1 MIGAVSERPRKVKDL
16 STGQRL
22 AAAAYAAPHE
32 GKIFGTI
39 EVDASEA
46 LRFLKQK
53 REEGVRLTM
62 IHMVVRSAALA
73 LRDVVPELNRMIR
86 RGQLYQRPT
95 VDIFVSVG
103 MNRGRDISGFKI
115 SRADG
120 KPLEEIGR
128 EIKSAALRMRR
139 GDQAIGLMRIRSV
152 LEAVPTPLLRPAMQL
167 IRFLL
172 MDLGV
177 SLAPL
182 GVPEDPF
189 GSLLVTDIGSFGL
202 DVGYPALLPL
212 SSASCIVAVGQVSQ
226 RAVVRDGE
234 VVARPILTL
243 SGTFDHRIADAYHAG
258 ALVRAARHY
267 IEHPE
272 LL

>member
-1 MIGAVSERPRKVKDL
+1 MLASGVSYVVAILSARRPRCQAPRLSSISDGEVDFWRQERMIGAVSERPRKVKDL

-103 MNRGRDISGFKI
+103 MNHRPDIS
-115 SRADG
+115 
-120 KPLEEIGR
+120 
-128 EIKSAALRMRR
+128 
-139 GDQAIGLMRIRSV
+139 
-152 LEAVPTPLLRPAMQL
+152 
-167 IRFLL
+167 RFNINL
-172 MDLGV
+172 
-177 SLAPL
+177 
-182 GVPEDPF
+182 
-189 GSLLVTDIGSFGL
+189 
-202 DVGYPALLPL
+202 
-212 SSASCIVAVGQVSQ
+212 
-226 RAVVRDGE
+226 
-234 VVARPILTL
+234 
-243 SGTFDHRIADAYHAG
+243 
-258 ALVRAARHY
+258 
-267 IEHPE
+267 
-272 LL
+272 